1 MKTADFDYYLPPELI
16 AQHPAQRRDESR
28 LLVLRKAGG
37 IAHSHFYQLPQYL
50 KPGDLL
56 VLNDTKVRPARL
68 FGEREDTGSSVEV
81 VLLHPVVGD
90 RWETLVKPG
99 KKAKPGTQLSF
110 GGGLLKGEVL
120 STSESGGRTIQFHY
134 DGSWEE
140 LLGKLGEV
148 PLPPYIH
155 EKLDDPERYQTVYA
169 KEEGS
174 AAAPTA
180 GLHFTPE
187 LLEKLQQQGVEL
199 TYLTLHVGLGTFRPV
214 RTEAV
219 EEHKMHAEYFSVSQ
233 ETVSAIRACRER
245 GGKVVAVGTTTVRAL
260 ESAAKDG
267 ELAASSGWTDI
278 FLYPPY
284 KLKTVDG
291 LISNFHFPRST
302 LLMLVSCLVPRERL
316 LAAYREAVEKKY
328 RFYSFG
334 DAMLII

>member
-214 RTEAV
+214 HWKRWRNT
-219 EEHKMHAEYFSVSQ
+219 KCTQNTFLFPK
-233 ETVSAIRACRER
+233 TVSAIRACRER
-245 GGKVVAVGTTTVRAL
+245 REGGGSCTATVRAL
-260 ESAAKDG
+260 ESVQRRRESVPQG
-267 ELAASSGWTDI
+267 GQI
-278 FLYPPY
+278 FFIHLMF
-284 KLKTVDG
+284 KTVDG
-291 LISNFHFPRST
+291 YYNFHFPAPPSDAGELPCTARA
-302 LLMLVSCLVPRERL
+302 SCCLQ
-316 LAAYREAVEKKY
+316 EAVE
-328 RFYSFG
+328 RIPFLQL
-334 DAMLII
+334 AMPC